1 MSRIFTRKLVFV
13 PFISLIITLIKMPFA
28 SAHCPL
34 CTIGAAAV
42 AGGAAWMGVNHVVI
56 GLFIGAFAMSLGY
69 WIAKL
74 VKKQYFPLQS
84 FTIITLSYLSTIIP
98 LIPLLKSNYP
108 LFISL
113 FGDYGTWLNK
123 TYLLNLF
130 VVGSLLGGLIVII
143 GPWLSRKLTA
153 IRSGKMIPYQGVL
166 LTFSLLLLVGVLV
179 QLGM

>member
-1 MSRIFTRKLVFV
+1 MNRKLILL
-13 PFISLIITLIKMPFA
+13 PFASIAGAFTQMPFV

-74 VKKQYFPLQS
+74 IKKQYFPLQS
-84 FTIITLSYLSTIIP
+84 LVIIAFSYLSTIIP

-113 FGDYGTWLNK
+113 YGDYGTWLNK
-123 TYLLNLF
+123 TYLFNLF
-130 VVGSLLGGLIVII
+130 VIGSLLGGLIVVL
-143 GPWLSRKLTA
+143 GPWLSKKLTNL
-153 IRSGKMIPYQGVL
+153 RSGKMIPYQGVL
-166 LTFSLLLLVGVLV
+166 LTFSMLLLVGVLV